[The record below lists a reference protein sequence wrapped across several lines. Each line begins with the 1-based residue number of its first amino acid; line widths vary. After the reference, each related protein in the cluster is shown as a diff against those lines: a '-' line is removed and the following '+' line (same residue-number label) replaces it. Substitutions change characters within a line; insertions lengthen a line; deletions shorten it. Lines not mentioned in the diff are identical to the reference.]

1 MHTSLD
7 YPESQSAKNR
17 LSYLVATADYII
29 IFKTRADAFA
39 ALPQLADVA
48 AQSPDNATTSKPSS
62 MLPPADPVH
71 VIPLHAII
79 SVFRADTVRAPFG
92 IEIWWR
98 MPYPAIATCSTT
110 IYLKDG
116 RDRENYLDMLASM
129 AKIRNQD
136 QPDASRVYY
145 EVEECIRKIFQA
157 EEPGF
162 TNAIPEIFPVVYR
175 NAPDRIKSKSDD
187 KQLKKGQIEGVS
199 SHYLVVGVNLCFFI
213 QISRASAV
221 QSTAL
226 EMKYQTCG
234 LVTLES
240 FAADWSS
247 RDERFAMRFR
257 DPFKSPVGLEL
268 SSRHYRRII
277 LTLTKA
283 DKFLKPAWP
292 TQWQIQE
299 VFHVAGLPTPQHI
312 VAGEDFGG
320 FQRTLSAFYA
330 AYRCNP
336 VDWEINWRT
345 PFAPEF
351 RVLPSTKGAYTDL
364 QLLAVLRALRY
375 NDYFKSL
382 SFCDVDLSSL
392 LDKFDSSR
400 KGNAVYMSRNGEAF
414 LIHTYTATKSFYT
427 LELLLTLY
435 TPSPPRFRSLLDLT
449 RNVTS
454 TESQHPS
461 PRVSRPSVRLGQ
473 DPADRFHELSAGPPK
488 EWRCEQPQR
497 PVCRSYHEPA
507 GRRPYSLQPS
517 SPSGLPPRGC

>member
-1 MHTSLD
+1 MSGSSSSNVIDWRAQAVEMHAALD
-7 YPESQSAKNR
+7 YPESLPSRNR
-17 LSYLVATADYII
+17 LSFLVATADYLV
-29 IFKTRADAFA
+29 IFKIRADAIA
-39 ALPQLADVA
+39 AFPQLADVA
-48 AQSPDNATTSKPSS
+48 AQSDTTTSKASS
-62 MLPPADPVH
+62 LLPPADPVH
-71 VIPLHAII
+71 VVPLHSVI
-79 SVFRADTVRAPFG
+79 SAFRTDAMRAPFG

-98 MPYPAIATCSTT
+98 LPYPVIATCSATVYFKA
-110 IYLKDG
+110 I
-116 RDRENYLDMLASM
+116 RDRESHLCALTSVV
-129 AKIRNQD
+129 KGRNHD
-136 QPDASRVYY
+136 QPDASRIYF
-145 EVEECIRKIFQA
+145 EVEECIRKIFKD
-157 EEPGF
+157 EEPAY

-175 NAPDRIKSKSDD
+175 NAPDRSGRSKADE
-187 KQLKKGQIEGVS
+187 KQKKGQPEGVS
-199 SHYLVVGVNLCFFI
+199 SHYFVIGVNLCFFI

-226 EMKYQTCG
+226 EVKYQTCG

-292 TQWQIQE
+292 TLWQTQE
-299 VFHVAGLPTPQHI
+299 VFHVSGLPTPQHI

-330 AYRCNP
+330 AYRCDP

-345 PFAPEF
+345 TYAPEL
-351 RVLPSTKGAYTDL
+351 RVLPSAKGTYTDL

-392 LDKFDSSR
+392 IDKYDSSR
-400 KGNAVYMSRNGEAF
+400 KGNVAYMSRNGRD
-414 LIHTYTATKSFYT
+414 LCSFFCRYC
-427 LELLLTLY
+427 
-435 TPSPPRFRSLLDLT
+435 
-449 RNVTS
+449 TS
-454 TESQHPS
+454 
-461 PRVSRPSVRLGQ
+461 
-473 DPADRFHELSAGPPK
+473 
-488 EWRCEQPQR
+488 
-497 PVCRSYHEPA
+497 
-507 GRRPYSLQPS
+507 
-517 SPSGLPPRGC
+517 